1 MKTLCFDIAVIGGG
15 GAGVAAA
22 LRASE
27 EGKKVVLLEKAP
39 SIGGST
45 AMCRGIGA
53 VGSREQEQSPECDF
67 TAADLYSEYMR
78 QTNFL
83 ADSSLVRLFLSESGR
98 TVDWLQDNGCVM
110 DYVGNAQ
117 AKHIGSK
124 LKTYFNWGPEKILQM
139 RAMMKTV
146 CGRGGALMV
155 KAPAKRLLME
165 NGKIA
170 GVTAEKDG
178 REITVKC
185 PAVILCTG
193 GFGNNEE
200 MVLKAT
206 GGVKVNMINSGGQ
219 TGDGIN
225 MGIEVG
231 ADTDNINSIEFH
243 GVSMPFDKVR
253 VTSAHGTP
261 GVLGFTANIHP
272 ALWVN
277 RNAVRF
283 VNEEIADDISFSG
296 NAAFRQGS
304 NFFNIMSQSLVRGLV
319 EKGLKSLG
327 FEVPGIVPDAAG
339 WVGLPKELEEGERD
353 GYVYK
358 AGSFRELA
366 EKMGVDPEKFA
377 STMERYNGFCRTGAD
392 MDFGKNAKYLI
403 PVEEAPFYAVE
414 YRAAELCSLGS
425 LRINT
430 ELQVTDKDLRPI
442 PGLYAAG
449 CDASG
454 GLFNNAYVSLEGM
467 TIGWAFTSGR
477 LAGESACRYLDK

>member
-1 MKTLCFDIAVIGGG
+1 VGGG

-27 EGKKVVLLEKAP
+27 EGKRVVLLEKAG

-53 VGSREQEQSPECDF
+53 VGSREQEAAPECDF
-67 TAADLYSEYMR
+67 TVNDLYDEYMR

-98 TVDWLQDNGCVM
+98 TVDWLQDNGAVM

-124 LKTYFNWGPEKILQM
+124 LKTYFNWGPEKIRQM
-139 RAMMKTV
+139 RAMVQTV
-146 CGRGGALMV
+146 CDRGGAVLV
-155 KAPAKRLLME
+155 KCPAKRLLTE
-165 NGKIA
+165 NGKIS
-170 GVTAEKDG
+170 GIIAEKDG
-178 REITVKC
+178 QEIEISC
-185 PAVILCTG
+185 PVVILCSG

-219 TGDGIN
+219 TGDGIT
-225 MGIEVG
+225 MGIEAG
-231 ADTDNINSIEFH
+231 ADTDNIDSIEFH

-253 VTSAHGTP
+253 ITGAHGTP
-261 GVLGFTANIHP
+261 GVLGFMVNIHP
-272 ALWVN
+272 AVWVN
-277 RNAVRF
+277 KNAVRF

-296 NAAFRQGS
+296 NVAFRQGS
-304 NFFNIMSQSLVRGLV
+304 NFFNIMSQSFVDGLL
-319 EKGLKSLG
+319 EKGLESLG
-327 FEVPGIVPDAAG
+327 FQVPGIVPDAAG
-339 WVGLPKELEEGERD
+339 WQTLPKELSEGIEC

-358 AGSFRELA
+358 ADTIEELA
-366 EKMGVDPEKFA
+366 GKMGVNAEKFA
-377 STMERYNGFCRTGAD
+377 ATVERYNSFCASGHD
-392 MDFGKNAKYLI
+392 GDFGKNPKYLI
-403 PVEEAPFYAVE
+403 PIDKAPYYAVE
-414 YRAAELCSLGS
+414 YRAAELCSLGG

-430 ELQVTDKDLRPI
+430 ELQVTDKNLRPI

-477 LAGESACRYLDK
+477 LAGESACRYLGE